1 MALKA
6 KHEQL
11 VYDQILTNF
20 TLGHPI
26 TAERKYLIQ
35 INENMKFA
43 GGPTDKAYA
52 KKVIDVAKN
61 RYRQEKM
68 KGKLALEILQQKRK
82 ATRTSPLEMTLVTGK
97 KGSPLMKKE
106 GIGSEAKHVKLKNWR
121 KGDSADSINLDSIMR
136 SETYAA
142 MALRA

>member
-6 KHEQL
+6 KHESL

-26 TAERKYLIQ
+26 TAERKYLIH

-61 RYRQEKM
+61 RYRQQKM
-68 KGKLALEILQQKRK
+68 KDKLALDIIQQKRR
-82 ATRTSPLEMTLVTGK
+82 AALMSPEMTLVAGK

-106 GIGSEAKHVKLKNWR
+106 GVVGEAKHVKLKNWG
-121 KGDSADSINLDSIMR
+121 KKKADSINLDSLMR
-136 SETYAA
+136 TETYAA